1 MSQLDDLYKRYPLP
15 AWRPIAWTTMLLL
28 AAFVGWSFI
37 AELEEVASTSGEVV
51 PQGKVKLIQHLEGGI
66 VDQILVAEGDAVEEG
81 APLVRL
87 DLPTTAI
94 NREELQVQLDALLL
108 TRARLKTES
117 AGDDLVFPAAESER
131 HPDIVATEKA
141 TFDAHRRQ
149 LDSRVA
155 ALKSRQE
162 QRRLDLAELEAKQRA
177 LQNNLRLARE
187 EFAISTRLRE
197 RELTPKI
204 EHLQLQRQVEAMEGE
219 LKVLV
224 PTIPRA
230 RAAIDEAGQRVTEEL
245 EQARSRALQDLSRAE
260 LDIARLR
267 ELLAEATDQ
276 RLRTTIRS
284 PIRGVVKNLRYNT
297 IGGVVRPG
305 ETIMEIVPADDR
317 LVIAAQLSPADRGY
331 VQVGHTALI
340 KISAYDF
347 FQYGG
352 LEGRVTHI
360 AADTNRAPD
369 GTSYFDVVIETDQS
383 YLDSGGEPLLIQAG
397 MQATVDIKTGTR
409 SVLRY
414 LLKPVLKL
422 KHEAF
427 RER

>member
-1 MSQLDDLYKRYPLP
+1 MSRLDDLYQRYPLP
-15 AWRPIAWTTMLLL
+15 TWRPIAWISMLLV
-28 AAFVGWSFI
+28 AAFIGWSFV

-66 VDQILVAEGDAVEEG
+66 VDEILVAEGDAVEEG

-94 NREELQVQLDALLL
+94 NREELQVQLDALML
-108 TRARLKTES
+108 TRARLKSES
-117 AGDDLVFPAAESER
+117 AGGDLVFPKAEGER
-131 HPDIVATEKA
+131 HPDLIETEQA
-141 TFDAHRRQ
+141 TFEAHRRQ

-177 LQNNLRLARE
+177 LENNLRLARE
-187 EFAISTRLRE
+187 EFAISARLRE

-204 EHLQLQRQVEAMEGE
+204 EHLQLQRQVEALEGE
-219 LKVLV
+219 IKVLT

-230 RAAIDEAGQRVTEEL
+230 RAAIEEAGQRITEEL

-267 ELLAEATDQ
+267 ERLAEATDQ

-369 GTSYFDVVIETDQS
+369 GTSYFDVVVETEQS

-422 KHEAF
+422 QHEAF